1 MRGAQSGHV
10 PLIARPRPFAGA
22 ADPCRVPALELRR
35 GPATLGLA
43 RPLGA
48 AGSRELSSSPTPAS
62 PREGGLSDMTIK
74 PVLALIAATAL
85 LAPAVASA
93 QSGDVRAAAPTRSL
107 DGSGNNLAHPTWGQ
121 AGAQYL
127 RVAPATYADGIKKPV
142 AGPPTRYVSNR
153 VFNDV
158 AQNLFLENRVSQWG
172 FVWGQFM
179 DHTFGLRQETG
190 GENAP
195 IGFSVRDPLEEFRN
209 DFGAIDF
216 SRTPAAPGTGTRSV
230 RQEINTESSYI
241 DGASV
246 YGNSADRLEWLR
258 EGPVN

>member
-48 AGSRELSSSPTPAS
+48 AGSRELSPSPAPAS
-62 PREGGLSDMTIK
+62 PMEGGLSDMTSK

-127 RVAPATYADGIKKPV
+127 RVAPATYADGIRKPV

-153 VFNDV
+153 IFNDG
-158 AQNLFLENRVSQWG
+158 AQNLFSEHRVSQWG
-172 FVWGQFM
+172 FVWGQFV
-179 DHTFGLRQETG
+179 DHTIGLRDETPA
-190 GENAP
+190 ESTP
-195 IGFSVRDPLEEFRN
+195 IAFTTTDPLETFRN
-209 DFGAIDF
+209 DFGAISF
-216 SRTPAAPGTGTRSV
+216 NRTPAAPGTGVKTP
-230 RQEINTESSYI
+230 RQQTNTEDSY
-241 DGASV
+241 
-246 YGNSADRLEWLR
+246 
-258 EGPVN
+258 